1 MRIPR
6 SRFAFGV
13 LFALVC
19 FYVFAYPVMRIT
31 DWAGEPYR
39 IGWIGGCVLWAVGFA
54 GMWYSFSGPKMAV
67 RYIVVHWMGASFIF
81 ASVTLC
87 YELVR
92 QFTDFNDVQAAPWL
106 VVLGSLLVVGAILT
120 SHHLSVKKTKIA
132 SPKIQQSKRVVQISD
147 VHIGSRQRGFMQR
160 VVSRINGLEP
170 DFVVITGDLIDSASV
185 EIESLQALENID
197 ATTFFSVGNHER
209 YADLPKAID
218 MLETLGVVP
227 LRQSTHL
234 VDELQF
240 IGIDD
245 ADHPE
250 QVSNHLPG
258 LGVLSDSFTILLYH
272 RPTGWESA
280 VEHGVDLMLSGHTH
294 NGQIFPFNYLV
305 RQQFARIKGLY
316 QSESAYLYVN
326 SGTGTWGP
334 LMRLGTRN
342 EISCFD
348 LVPHPS
354 ASTDHD
360 DH

>member
-1 MRIPR
+1 
-6 SRFAFGV
+6 
-13 LFALVC
+13 
-19 FYVFAYPVMRIT
+19 MRIT
-31 DWAGEPYR
+31 EWAGEPYS
-39 IGWIGGCVLWAVGFA
+39 IGWVGGVMLWAAGFA

-67 RYIVVHWMGASFIF
+67 RYLVVHWMGASFIF
-81 ASVTLC
+81 ASVVLG

-92 QFTDFNDVQAAPWL
+92 LFTDFNDALAAPWL
-106 VVLGSLLVVGAILT
+106 VILGSLLVIAAVLT
-120 SHHLSVKKTKIA
+120 SHHLAVKKTRIA

-185 EIESLQALENID
+185 EIESLQALEHIN

-209 YADLPKAID
+209 YADLPKAIG

-234 VDELQF
+234 TDDLQF

-250 QVSNHLPG
+250 QVSLHLPD
-258 LGVLSDSFTILLYH
+258 LGVSPDCFTILLYH
-272 RPTGWESA
+272 RPMGWESA

-316 QSESAYLYVN
+316 QTENAYLYVN

-348 LVPHPS
+348 LVPNPPEPG
-354 ASTDHD
+354 DHSEQQ
-360 DH
+360 DHR